1 MAQEDR
7 LLKREDC
14 VLVVIDAQQKLL
26 PVIWENQ
33 RVVDN
38 TARLVK
44 FAAIIGL
51 PVVVTEQ
58 EKLGPTVAEVAEGV
72 EGLRAISKIT
82 FDCFGCPPF
91 VQRLAEL
98 GRRTL
103 LLCGVEAHICVAQSA
118 LSALAQYRVHA
129 VSDAMSSRTEHN
141 WRTALARLQQAGVII
156 TSTEMLIYELLG
168 RAGTDEF
175 RATLPLVK

>member
-1 MAQEDR
+1 MAQKEM
-7 LLKREDC
+7 LLNRDDC

-26 PVIWENQ
+26 PVIWEKQ

-44 FAAIIGL
+44 FAGIIGL

-58 EKLGPTVAEVAEGV
+58 DKLGPTVDEVAEGLGGV
-72 EGLRAISKIT
+72 EAISKIT

-91 VQRLAEL
+91 AERLAGL
-98 GRRTL
+98 GRGTL
-103 LLCGVEAHICVAQSA
+103 LLCGVEAHICVAQTA
-118 LSALAQYRVHA
+118 LTALAQYQVHA
-129 VSDAMSSRTEHN
+129 ISDAMSSRVEHN
-141 WRTALARLQQAGVII
+141 WRIALERLGQAGATI
-156 TSTEMLIYELLG
+156 TSTEMLIYELL
-168 RAGTDEF
+168 RQAGTDEF